1 MPARSRDESRP
12 CEFAASCGEGLSVD
26 DLMEAMGTDGISK
39 SQVSRL
45 CAEINDKVKASLAGP
60 IRAMAVLVD

>member
-1 MPARSRDESRP
+1 
-12 CEFAASCGEGLSVD
+12 
-26 DLMEAMGTDGISK
+26 MEAMGTDGISK